1 MDSGPPMPEGEWD
14 QLYHG
19 GTSEG
24 LELNWEQR
32 VFHLTNSTFLPSGP
46 SAVVITLA
54 VLAPILLLIGIMFL
68 FYYLK
73 CWNKFAVCSLKKN
86 VQFR

>member
-1 MDSGPPMPEGEWD
+1 MPEGEWD
-14 QLYHG
+14 RLYYG

-24 LELNWEQR
+24 LELDWEQR
-32 VFHLTNSTFLPSGP
+32 VFHLINSTFLPSGP
-46 SAVVITLA
+46 SAVVIALA

-73 CWNKFAVCSLKKN
+73 CWSKFAICSLKKTP
-86 VQFR
+86 QFR